1 MRDAWRAY
9 LELAL
14 GLTEASRKK
23 AEQTARSLVGKGGA
37 TAAQLQT
44 VAEDL
49 LSAGSANRE
58 SLTRLVRVEVDRALG
73 AVGLA
78 KADEVAAL
86 HERVRRLEGDLEQ
99 ARTRAAAA
107 SAAAVV
113 AESAVAAEQPSNAMS
128 QASAGSPA
136 SAGDRPAETAVAK
149 KAVAKKAVAKK
160 AVASKDV
167 AERTVAK
174 KAVAKKAVA
183 KKALAKKA
191 VAKKAV
197 AGDDATTKASAKKL
211 GPGADPSAFG
221 DPLAGA

>member
-23 AEQTARSLVGKGGA
+23 AERTAKSLVGKGGA

-49 LSAGSANRE
+49 LSAGTANRE
-58 SLTRLVRVEVDRALG
+58 LLTRLVRVEVDRALG

-86 HERVRRLEGDLEQ
+86 HERVRRLEDDLEQ
-99 ARTRAAAA
+99 ARTQAAAA

-113 AESAVAAEQPSNAMS
+113 AESAIPAPAEEPSSVMPQAVATSSTAVAD
-128 QASAGSPA
+128 SPA
-136 SAGDRPAETAVAK
+136 EKAVAK

-160 AVASKDV
+160 AVAKKAV
-167 AERTVAK
+167 AKKTAGGNEVTK
-174 KAVAKKAVA
+174 KAVAKKAGPTA
-183 KKALAKKA
+183 RP
-191 VAKKAV
+191 
-197 AGDDATTKASAKKL
+197 AG
-211 GPGADPSAFG
+211 FG